1 MGLHLDRSA
10 GSPPPAAC
18 CCSPRCS
25 QVVSGVAGL
34 LPVSGPWQVS
44 GLGLPV
50 VPWNMHLDTSWAVP
64 SSLPSAHQRFS
75 SQPRQLPSCQRSVRL
90 RPFRVT
96 AGTHNGT
103 AACTAPSPAETAR
116 TVVDICQEGILSTIA
131 SDGSPIG
138 TPVAFHL
145 DKAGHPCLRLAD
157 GSLELQNLAR
167 DGRCSLQVQP
177 TALPARAVASVTL
190 VGRLQPAAHQD
201 AHVLEVNTCLYFGG
215 LDQQSGVSVSGEE
228 FRAAEP
234 DVLRRN
240 ADELI
245 RTWNDE
251 RAEDIYRIVSH
262 HLGIPLTEMSYAELL
277 WLDRLGMYVRTEAA
291 GHLAGTTVVRVPFYR
306 AVLDERDARSVL
318 TMAAQVSW
326 ERERPYTP
334 PVPSIFTDAA
344 AASNN

>member
-1 MGLHLDRSA
+1 M
-10 GSPPPAAC
+10 
-18 CCSPRCS
+18 RCHP
-25 QVVSGVAGL
+25 GA
-34 LPVSGPWQVS
+34 P
-44 GLGLPV
+44 
-50 VPWNMHLDTSWAVP
+50 
-64 SSLPSAHQRFS
+64 AHQRFS

-116 TVVDICQEGILSTIA
+116 TVVDICQDGILSTIA

-215 LDQQSGVSVSGEE
+215 LDQSGVSVSGEE

-234 DVLRRN
+234 DVLRRH